1 MDSTRKLV
9 LSAVLLSTFLALSS
23 CGGGSGAPAKGSPEW
38 YWEAAQGRFDAS
50 DHLKVQEH
58 LKDLAKDEGDM
69 RKRAAAWR
77 LVVVTGL
84 ARGYL
89 ELGNAYADGAKKNA
103 AKAAAF
109 RNSIQQYRRDSR
121 QYAIDLAES
130 IGPFLK
136 LTQGDAS
143 IPLDFNFP
151 SGGAG
156 PSGMADNIRGGIVP
170 TDVQQAEVAD
180 HEVRRAVLLQTAA
193 LTGAGEEVNVARPK
207 FETRPVEIPRQVFLN
222 ALARSAFLVS
232 DLFDR
237 TRLNQPDIKKILI
250 ERARDC
256 LKAGLESEDEEVKKQ
271 AEAIENEIQE
281 KEKSDEK
288 IRKRLRRG

>member
-1 MDSTRKLV
+1 MGSTRKLV
-9 LSAVLLSTFLALSS
+9 LSAVLLSTFLALLS
-23 CGGGSGAPAKGSPEW
+23 CGGGSGGPVQGSPEW
-38 YWEAAQGRFDAS
+38 YWAAAQGRFDAS

-58 LKDLAKDEGDM
+58 LKGLAKDEGDM

-89 ELGNAYADGAKKNA
+89 ELGNVYADGAKKNP
-103 AKAAAF
+103 AKAAF

-121 QYAIDLAES
+121 QYVIDLAES

-151 SGGAG
+151 SGSAG
-156 PSGMADNIRGGIVP
+156 PSGMAGNIRGGGVP
-170 TDVQQAEVAD
+170 TDMQQAEVAD

-193 LTGAGEEVNVARPK
+193 LAGAGEDVNLARPK
-207 FETRPVEIPRQVFLN
+207 FETRPVEIPRQAFLN

-271 AEAIENEIQE
+271 AEEIENEIQE

-288 IRKRLRRG
+288 IRKRLRGG